1 MVQVKQQSKVKNE
14 YERKAAMKPSKN
26 IIPLKNYIL
35 IIKHKKYYNWGVW
48 GGGGRNHFSTIGPM
62 IPQTEEDYVTYH
74 PLGQLCKITTHSA
87 KVSR

>member
-1 MVQVKQQSKVKNE
+1 MKIHEKIRKSANLFSYILIIQKEKMVQVKQQSKVKNE

-48 GGGGRNHFSTIGPM
+48 GGEEETIF
-62 IPQTEEDYVTYH
+62 
-74 PLGQLCKITTHSA
+74 LQLA
-87 KVSR
+87 R